1 MPVTLLVSATVSC
14 TSPKTVPGGLQSDT
28 PITLGFTGSKVLD
41 AAATITADLI
51 CSSSG
56 SVAMALGSNYS
67 SEDFAPNSPTVTIT
81 ATQAAAALAACSD
94 NTFYVQYTSTVL
106 LLNQVAKCN
115 GNFSIQAPETTDA
128 VPSPAS
134 SPSVTSAVSPSIATS
149 PTVTPTTSPSPAI
162 TATPPLSS
170 PTETSTTF
178 STATPSPSSE
188 TGGGGVDAPISDPT
202 PPAPSPSP
210 SGAPSAA
217 DLQQQQSELQSSNSS
232 SAPSI
237 KTVAIASGSVLG
249 GIFVVLVGMLIW
261 RKRQQREE
269 SFDHMFGN
277 SSLAAASG
285 FGSSGTR
292 SGSSAGFTGS
302 SASLL
307 PSSQPQAIYA
317 RDDGYAEKDYYH
329 QNAISVV
336 ASPRPAPSP
345 IPSPAQV
352 HAQAYVVGYSGPAY

>member
-1 MPVTLLVSATVSC
+1 
-14 TSPKTVPGGLQSDT
+14 
-28 PITLGFTGSKVLD
+28 
-41 AAATITADLI
+41 
-51 CSSSG
+51 
-56 SVAMALGSNYS
+56 MALGSNYS
-67 SEDFAPNSPTVTIT
+67 SEDFAPNSPTVIIT
-81 ATQAAAALAACSD
+81 ATEAAAALAACSD

-128 VPSPAS
+128 APSPAS
-134 SPSVTSAVSPSIATS
+134 SPSITPAATS

-178 STATPSPSSE
+178 STATPSPSPE
-188 TGGGGVDAPISDPT
+188 TGDGRVDAPLSDPT
-202 PPAPSPSP
+202 SPAPSPSP
-210 SGAPSAA
+210 SDTPSAT